1 MRMRVHKSRCNP
13 SWHIFYH
20 NVNLVLWKSLD
31 IMGPEKIVITASL
44 WRNYWW
50 HFYLFILILFW
61 WCCWKRKNQ
70 LDKFNKLLTLFDL
83 TCSSLCSALV
93 WPMLLSSTLSWCS
106 WSCKAGHTECVSA
119 IPWSWLDRMG
129 ILSWIS
135 LVLNAFNAIEVS
147 YTGG

>member
-31 IMGPEKIVITASL
+31 IMGPEKIVITAYNL
-44 WRNYWW
+44 HYGGTIDDI
-50 HFYLFILILFW
+50 FISLFW
-61 WCCWKRKNQ
+61 FYSDRKNQ